1 MHTTIGTTVS
11 QLATLRI
18 PADPDRL
25 AGVRSF
31 LRETAAA
38 RGVRP
43 EAVPDV
49 VQAVDESVC
58 NIIVHGYRGNPGS
71 IEIFVDREG
80 DDLVVRLRDQ
90 GPTFDP
96 TSVPT
101 PDLDLPLDARRP
113 GGMGVHLARQL
124 MDEVRHRVPPGSGNE
139 LTLVKR
145 GAFPAAA
152 IGR

>member
-1 MHTTIGTTVS
+1 MHTIIGTTVS

-18 PADPDRL
+18 PADTDRL
-25 AGVRSF
+25 AAVRSF

-43 EAVPDV
+43 DAVPDV

-58 NIIVHGYRGNPGS
+58 NIIVHGYRGEPGYV
-71 IEIFVDREG
+71 EIGVDREG

-90 GPTFDP
+90 APAFDP
-96 TSVPT
+96 TSVPA
-101 PDLDLPLDARRP
+101 PDLELPLEARRP

-139 LTLVKR
+139 LRLVKR
-145 GAFPAAA
+145 DAFAAA
-152 IGR
+152 TTGR